1 MIPLIVV
8 QVLFGAYIRQM
19 HFRVASNLPSYD
31 FVQHDTQNLSA
42 ETFRKLDFVKGA
54 YKQPELKVM
63 DSNDEVVQA
72 PTDPIQEGA
81 PAE

>member
-1 MIPLIVV
+1 MIPLIVI

-31 FVQHDTQNLSA
+31 FVQNDMHNMSA

-54 YKQPELKVM
+54 YKQPELKAM
-63 DSNDEVVQA
+63 DSNEEVVQV
-72 PTDPIQEGA
+72 PTDRIQEGA
-81 PAE
+81 P